1 MLLSTAKLALQDA
14 IERIP
19 LADDPTMRPEL
30 LAAFP
35 PQMREAY
42 GDVLM
47 QHQLRGEIIATKLA
61 NRMINRLGLIHPFE
75 LAEEE
80 GCTLGDVACA
90 FVAAERLFALPAI
103 WAEFDSTQMDEQV
116 RLMLFDA
123 TANIVRVHIA
133 DVLRASADGLMPG
146 EIVAALKPGVD
157 ALIAGWTICSMPR
170 PGYRPRARRRI

>member
-1 MLLSTAKLALQDA
+1 
-14 IERIP
+14 
-19 LADDPTMRPEL
+19 
-30 LAAFP
+30 P

-47 QHQLRGEIIATKLA
+47 QHQLRGQIIATKLA

-103 WAEFDSTQMDEQV
+103 WAEFDQTQMDEQV
-116 RLMLFDA
+116 RLM
-123 TANIVRVHIA
+123 
-133 DVLRASADGLMPG
+133 
-146 EIVAALKPGVD
+146 
-157 ALIAGWTICSMPR
+157 
-170 PGYRPRARRRI
+170 